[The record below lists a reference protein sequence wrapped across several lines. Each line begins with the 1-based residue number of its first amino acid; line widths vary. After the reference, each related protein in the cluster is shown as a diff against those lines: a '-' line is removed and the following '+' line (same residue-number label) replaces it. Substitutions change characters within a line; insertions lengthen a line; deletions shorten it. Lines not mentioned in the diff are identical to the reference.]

1 MFANATINPYY
12 LVDFCECDAHTRQL
26 ASVGLTQANP
36 NNDYDTMY
44 VANYSQYIIALSF
57 YYNYGELSTCCVCV
71 CVCVTALGKFTL
83 NNSIQFKTFLQ
94 PSEKVVEHIHTGR
107 GKGIQGHQ
115 NSCYL
120 DSTLYGLFAFS
131 GVFDDLFLKQAPD
144 EIGSTIKS
152 TLQVNVNTL
161 RQ

>member
-1 MFANATINPYY
+1 MCI
-12 LVDFCECDAHTRQL
+12 
-26 ASVGLTQANP
+26 
-36 NNDYDTMY
+36 
-44 VANYSQYIIALSF
+44 
-57 YYNYGELSTCCVCV
+57 
-71 CVCVTALGKFTL
+71 TALGKFNL

-94 PSEKVVEHIHTGR
+94 PSEKVIEHLHTGR

-120 DSTLYGLFAFS
+120 DSTLHGLFAFS
-131 GVFDDLFLKQAPD
+131 GAFDDLLLTQAPD

-152 TLQVNVNTL
+152 TLQAIVNML